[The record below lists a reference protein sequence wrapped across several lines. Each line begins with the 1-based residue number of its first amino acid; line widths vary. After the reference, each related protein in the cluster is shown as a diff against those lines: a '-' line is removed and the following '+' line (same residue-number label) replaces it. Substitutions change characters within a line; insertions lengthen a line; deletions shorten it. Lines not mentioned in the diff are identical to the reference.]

1 MTHIKTEKCATPTS
15 HNSFSQGT
23 SPGQSL
29 LRNANHATQNDSSSQ
44 NTFHLSS
51 TSHPPLNH
59 FRQASLN
66 GNPKPA
72 GFHKPPNSAHVP
84 LAASG
89 VPEPSSAAFA
99 WASRGWGWSQEG
111 GVYCNPKWLESRSS
125 CLPGRADQRP
135 GVVQSPQDAAGPRAL
150 GQVALG
156 RLASPAPRRSGR
168 PPPTPPRSPPG
179 YRAHTQRSHP
189 ALTPTRTLAWS
200 GGYLRTPPTPCRDPP
215 AAAVWPRGAARTPRE
230 QLHPHACRATQPGAS
245 WGGEEG

>member
-1 MTHIKTEKCATPTS
+1 MEIP
-15 HNSFSQGT
+15 NPQGFT
-23 SPGQSL
+23 SPQTPLTCPSRHPGCPSPAPLPSRGQV
-29 LRNANHATQNDSSSQ
+29 
-44 NTFHLSS
+44 
-51 TSHPPLNH
+51 
-59 FRQASLN
+59 
-66 GNPKPA
+66 G
-72 GFHKPPNSAHVP
+72 
-84 LAASG
+84 
-89 VPEPSSAAFA
+89 
-99 WASRGWGWSQEG
+99 GWGWSQEG

-230 QLHPHACRATQPGAS
+230 QRHPHACRATERGAS

>member
-1 MTHIKTEKCATPTS
+1 MEIP
-15 HNSFSQGT
+15 NPQGFT
-23 SPGQSL
+23 SPQTPLTCPSRHPGCPSPAPLPSRGQV
-29 LRNANHATQNDSSSQ
+29 
-44 NTFHLSS
+44 
-51 TSHPPLNH
+51 
-59 FRQASLN
+59 
-66 GNPKPA
+66 G
-72 GFHKPPNSAHVP
+72 
-84 LAASG
+84 
-89 VPEPSSAAFA
+89 
-99 WASRGWGWSQEG
+99 GWGWSQEG

-245 WGGEEG
+245 WGVRRGDDRWGGGGASGGRGGASRPGGAGG